1 MPQPAGA
8 PGAPRRAPER
18 RIPAERMLERMD
30 WASLRP
36 LLSGSAEEREATIER
51 LRVFGLELLRWNQ
64 GVSNLVSHDDE
75 LRLVD
80 RHITDSLAGLTV
92 LKDLGCKRLVD
103 FGSGGG
109 FPALPLAIAGVGEA
123 WTLVE
128 SRRNKTLFLRRAIQE
143 SGLSH
148 VDVVTGRLEMLIAED
163 PEPFHCD
170 GFTSRATMKAAP
182 TLLLAA
188 QIVAA
193 GGHAV
198 LWKGSGAGEELAVDG
213 AWREFW
219 EESAVHPIGSGPNSI
234 HVFTRK

>member
-1 MPQPAGA
+1 MPPSAGA

-18 RIPAERMLERMD
+18 RIPAERLIERMD
-30 WASLRP
+30 WASLRT
-36 LLSGSAEEREATIER
+36 LLSGTAEEREATIAR
-51 LRVFGLELLRWNQ
+51 LRTFGLELLRWNQ

-80 RHITDSLAGLTV
+80 RHITDSLAGLEV
-92 LKDLGCKRLVD
+92 LKSLGCKQLVD
-103 FGSGGG
+103 FGTGGG

-128 SRRNKTLFLRRAIQE
+128 SRRNKTLFLRRALQE
-143 SGLSH
+143 LGLTH

-163 PEPFHCD
+163 AEPFRCD

-188 QIVAA
+188 QIVAP

-198 LWKGSGAGEELAVDG
+198 LWKGSGAGEELAADS

-219 EESAVHPIGSGPNSI
+219 DESSVHPIGTSPNSI
-234 HVFTRK
+234 YVFRRK